1 MKRIFCSS
9 LAAVVLTAS
18 LLSGCGSAPSSSI
31 ASSASSPASSVSSV
45 SSSSSTPASSSE
57 ASSISSSI
65 SSSSSQPEPEKPAY
79 SKVEV
84 VDCSF
89 DKNTYVTVSTITITV
104 GGYVHS
110 SESKT
115 THYEIVSKVTL
126 KNTGTLDRTVN
137 ESNFAV
143 LWDGSPLEI
152 DELRCNGS
160 SSSYNTT
167 LKAGETATYTLE
179 VPITEEQY
187 NDWASQHIIT
197 LTSMFKE
204 ADSANDTYTVY
215 QYLTSTGAVSLKK

>member
-9 LAAVVLTAS
+9 LATVILTAS
-18 LLSGCGSAPSSSI
+18 ILSGCGSAPSSSV
-31 ASSASSPASSVSSV
+31 ASSSA
-45 SSSSSTPASSSE
+45 SSSTPASSIS
-57 ASSISSSI
+57 ASSSEVASSSSI
-65 SSSSSQPEPEKPAY
+65 PSSSSQPEPEKPAY

-89 DKNTYVTVSTITITV
+89 DKNTYVTVSTVTITV

-115 THYEIVSKVTL
+115 THYEIVSNVTL

-160 SSSYNTT
+160 SSSYYTT

-179 VPITEEQY
+179 IPITEEQY
-187 NDWASQHIIT
+187 NDWTSQHIIT
-197 LTSMFKE
+197 LTNMFKE